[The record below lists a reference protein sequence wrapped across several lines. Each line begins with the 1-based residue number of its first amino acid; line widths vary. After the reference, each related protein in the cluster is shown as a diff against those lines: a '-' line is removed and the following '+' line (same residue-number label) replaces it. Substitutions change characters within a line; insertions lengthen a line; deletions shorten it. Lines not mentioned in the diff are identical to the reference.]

1 MFVLYYAALHSYMIT
16 PFHRRNLA
24 NNIRV
29 KNQPWMLGTL
39 IYEGVELERGVRVV
53 GTDP

>member
-1 MFVLYYAALHSYMIT
+1 MFVLYYAALHLYMIS
-16 PFHRRNLA
+16 PSHRPNLA

-29 KNQPWMLGTL
+29 KNQPCVLRIL

-53 GTDP
+53 